1 MSQHR
6 TRLTP
11 AVVLVALLAATPALP
26 QTHRSTA
33 PRTASFG
40 EIVRG
45 FLPDFLTRLWDSATP
60 SGDLGCVIDPYGRCS
75 SASAAAARPPL
86 TSVSGDLGCSA
97 DPYGGHC
104 GAVAQTPPPTGH

>member
-11 AVVLVALLAATPALP
+11 AILVLALLAATPALP
-26 QTHRSTA
+26 QTHRSAA

-60 SGDLGCVIDPYGRCS
+60 SGDSGCIADPYGGRCGTAVAHTPLTSVTGDSGCVIDPFGRC
-75 SASAAAARPPL
+75 ATATTA
-86 TSVSGDLGCSA
+86 
-97 DPYGGHC
+97 PYGGH
-104 GAVAQTPPPTGH
+104 